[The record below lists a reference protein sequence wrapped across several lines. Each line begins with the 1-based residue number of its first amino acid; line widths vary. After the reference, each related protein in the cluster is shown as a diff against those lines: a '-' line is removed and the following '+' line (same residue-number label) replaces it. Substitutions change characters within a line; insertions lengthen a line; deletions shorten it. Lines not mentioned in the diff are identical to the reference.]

1 MSVASGVL
9 ALANAIGADIKALL
23 RGQGELSNLATT
35 DKNSLVGAVNEVR
48 ARTPKITVGATEP
61 ASPAVGDLWVDTN

>member
-23 RGQGELSNLATT
+23 RGQGELRNLATT

-48 ARTPKITVGATEP
+48 ASTPKITVGATAP

>member
-1 MSVASGVL
+1 MTVASGVL

-35 DKNSLVGAVNEVR
+35 DKNSMVGAVNEVR
-48 ARTPKITVGATEP
+48 ARTPKITVGATAP

>member
-48 ARTPKITVGATEP
+48 ARTPKITVGATAP

>member
-23 RGQGELSNLATT
+23 RGQGELSNLDTT

-48 ARTPKITVGATEP
+48 ARTPKITVGATAP
-61 ASPAVGDLWVDTN
+61 ASPEVGDLWVDTN

>member
-1 MSVASGVL
+1 MTVASEVL

-48 ARTPKITVGATEP
+48 ARTPKITVGATAP

>member
-48 ARTPKITVGATEP
+48 ARTPKVTVGATAP

>member
-1 MSVASGVL
+1 MTVASEVI
-9 ALANAIGADIKALL
+9 ALATAIGADIKALL

-48 ARTPKITVGATEP
+48 ARTPKITVGATAP

>member
-35 DKNSLVGAVNEVR
+35 DKNSVVGAVNEVR
-48 ARTPKITVGATEP
+48 ARTPKITVGATAP

>member
-23 RGQGELSNLATT
+23 RGQSELSNLATT
-35 DKNSLVGAVNEVR
+35 DKNSLVDAVNEVR
-48 ARTPKITVGATEP
+48 ARTPKITVGATAP

>member
-35 DKNSLVGAVNEVR
+35 DNNSLVGAVNEVR
-48 ARTPKITVGATEP
+48 ARTPKITVGATAP

>member
-35 DKNSLVGAVNEVR
+35 DKNSLVDAVNEVR
-48 ARTPKITVGATEP
+48 ARTPKITVGATAP

>member
-1 MSVASGVL
+1 MSVASGVI
-9 ALANAIGADIKALL
+9 ALATAIGADIKALL
-23 RGQGELSNLATT
+23 RGQGELGSLATT

-48 ARTPKITVGATEP
+48 ARTPKITVGATAP

>member
-1 MSVASGVL
+1 MTVASGVV
-9 ALANAIGADIKALL
+9 ALATAIGADIKALL
-23 RGQGELSNLATT
+23 RGQGELSSLATT

-48 ARTPKITVGATEP
+48 ARTPKITVGATAP

>member
-48 ARTPKITVGATEP
+48 VRTPKITVGATAP

>member
-35 DKNSLVGAVNEVR
+35 DKNSMVGAVNEVW
-48 ARTPKITVGATEP
+48 ARTPKITVGATAP

>member
-48 ARTPKITVGATEP
+48 ARAPKITVGATAP

>member
-1 MSVASGVL
+1 MTVASGVV
-9 ALANAIGADIKALL
+9 ALATAIGADIKALL
-23 RGQGELSNLATT
+23 RRQGEMSSLATT

-48 ARTPKITVGATEP
+48 ARTPKITVGATAP

>member
-1 MSVASGVL
+1 MTVASGVV
-9 ALANAIGADIKALL
+9 ALATAIGADIKALL

-48 ARTPKITVGATEP
+48 ARTPKITVGATAP
-61 ASPAVGDLWVDTN
+61 SSPAVGDLWVDTN